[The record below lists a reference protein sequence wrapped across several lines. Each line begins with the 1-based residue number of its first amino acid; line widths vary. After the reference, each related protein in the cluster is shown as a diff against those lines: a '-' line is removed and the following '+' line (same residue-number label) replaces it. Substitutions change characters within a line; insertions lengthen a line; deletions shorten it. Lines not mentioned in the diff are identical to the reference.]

1 VDPYYLYLAQR
12 ENESLIFLS
21 PEPSFD
27 CSYLCRT
34 GGWKKFSILTEA
46 LPAGI
51 AARLLL
57 KIGEKLASSLQPRR
71 SHGVEKLLE
80 ECGVRLIS
88 EAYSSSTQSL
98 PSSGELGA
106 LEQLLRGR
114 LLRFSEIARLTGVV
128 CEQERRNLLH
138 ALQVLCLTRR
148 IDFLPA
154 LVPFHGDL
162 FFCQRCGWQ
171 GFPELV
177 SCSSCGRE
185 DCCSCPE
192 CLIMGKVSLCE
203 ALFTASDAPVS
214 GGRGFRKGTALRQ
227 VGLWRPI
234 VFSGADVSEDD
245 PQRFFQNSREG
256 KKAVYR
262 RQIFLNLGV
271 EFTPPQKA
279 AVDALLKFGEK
290 GAASKECLVWA
301 ACGAGKTEVT
311 FPLIA
316 SALRKGERVL
326 FATPRREVVLEVAS
340 RMERAFGEKMVVA
353 LYGGSG
359 NAYKKAPI
367 VVATTHQTLRFHRAF
382 DMVILDEGDAFPYP
396 GNRMLHFG
404 VQEARCFEGKVVYL
418 TATPD
423 QELLKKARSGS
434 IDLIK
439 IPARPHGFPLPEP
452 RFLKVNPFP
461 RGCLEHSVLEII
473 RDAVEKSKAQLFI
486 FVPTVEMTRLV
497 GKALRE
503 AVGKPPLENFRPE
516 WIEWSFASDQNRFE
530 KRERFYAGKFPVL
543 VTTTIM
549 ERGVTVPRVHVI
561 VLFADHAAVFDTP
574 TLVQIAGRC
583 GRSPDYPRG
592 EVWFVAPTVTREM
605 EEALE
610 QIRAFNDE
618 AMAAG
623 YLTNFVA
630 KNRKNSQEAPWE
642 ELFLEKRGFLKQ
654 LFSFCWTRFAG
665 RNE

>member
-1 VDPYYLYLAQR
+1 
-12 ENESLIFLS
+12 
-21 PEPSFD
+21 
-27 CSYLCRT
+27 
-34 GGWKKFSILTEA
+34 LTEA

-57 KIGEKLASSLQPRR
+57 EIREKLTASLHRTKF
-71 SHGVEKLLE
+71 HGVEELLA
-80 ECGVRLIS
+80 ECGVQLIS
-88 EAYSSSTQSL
+88 GVSFSQEQFL
-98 PSSGELGA
+98 PSSEELAA
-106 LEQLLRGR
+106 LERLLRGR
-114 LLRFSEIARLTGVV
+114 LLRFSEIARLTGAV
-128 CEQERRNLLH
+128 CEQERKNLLH

-154 LVPFHGDL
+154 LVPLHGDM

-171 GFPELV
+171 GIPELV
-177 SCSSCGRE
+177 SCSSCGSE
-185 DCCSCPE
+185 DCCSCPD
-192 CLIMGKVSLCE
+192 CLILGKVSLCE
-203 ALFTASDAPVS
+203 VLFTASDTPVS
-214 GGRGFRKGTALRQ
+214 GVRGFGKGAAFRQ
-227 VGLWRPI
+227 VGLWEPL
-234 VFSGADVSEDD
+234 VFSVTGVSRSRAEG
-245 PQRFFQNSREG
+245 FLQNREG
-256 KKAVYR
+256 KERGFR
-262 RQIFLNLGV
+262 RQIFLNLEV
-271 EFTPPQKA
+271 EFTSPQKA

-290 GAASKECLVWA
+290 CGKNQECLVWA

-316 SALRKGERVL
+316 KVLRRGEKVL
-326 FATPRREVVLEVAS
+326 FATPRRDVVLEVAS
-340 RMERAFGEKMVVA
+340 RMQRAFGEDMVVA
-353 LYGGSG
+353 LYGGSRSV
-359 NAYKKAPI
+359 YKKAPL

-404 VQEARCFEGKVVYL
+404 VREARRPEGKVVYL

-423 QELLKKARSGS
+423 QELLRRAKSGS

-452 RFLKVNPFP
+452 RFLKVNPLR
-461 RGCLEHSVLEII
+461 RGFLENSVLEIV
-473 RDAVEKSKAQLFI
+473 RDTVEKSKAQVFI
-486 FVPTVEMTRLV
+486 FVPTVEMTQVV
-497 GKALRE
+497 GKALRK
-503 AVGKPPLENFRPE
+503 AVGKPPLENFRSE
-516 WIEWSFASDQNRFE
+516 WIEWSFASDQDRSQ
-530 KRERFYAGKFPVL
+530 KRESFYAGKLPVL

-561 VLFADHAAVFDTP
+561 VLFADQAAVFDTP

-583 GRSPDYPRG
+583 GRSPKYPRG

-623 YLTNFVA
+623 YLSVVQQPEKNENFA
-630 KNRKNSQEAPWE
+630 TGSTG
-642 ELFLEKRGFLKQ
+642 LLKQ
-654 LFSFCWTRFAG
+654 LFSVCWRRLTGGDR
-665 RNE
+665 